1 MNRIG
6 QGIAIAGLALAAAWL
21 DMSGKSAAGFSLW
34 FILVL
39 WIMFGNWG

>member
-21 DMSGKSAAGFSLW
+21 DMSDKDATGLW
-34 FILVL
+34 VILVL
-39 WIMFGNWG
+39 WIIFGNWE